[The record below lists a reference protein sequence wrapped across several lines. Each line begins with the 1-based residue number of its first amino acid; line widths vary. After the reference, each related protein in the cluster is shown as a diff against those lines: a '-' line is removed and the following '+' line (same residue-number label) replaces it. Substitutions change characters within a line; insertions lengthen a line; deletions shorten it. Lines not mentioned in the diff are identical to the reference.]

1 MRGTPLDEREM
12 LSYYEGFDE
21 AGRLESGEGS
31 LELAR
36 MKDLIQRFL
45 ASPPQV
51 VLDIGGGPGRYAC
64 WLARNGHGVH
74 LVDAV
79 PPEFDSC
86 AYISGLDGSRGVD
99 KSRLCG
105 ARHEIWARFT

>member
-1 MRGTPLDEREM
+1 MNQREM

-21 AGRLESGEGS
+21 AGRLASGEGS

-36 MKDLIQRFL
+36 MKELIQRFL

-64 WLARNGHGVH
+64 WLARSGHEVH

-79 PPEFDSC
+79 PRHVEQ
-86 AYISGLDGSRGVD
+86 
-99 KSRLCG
+99 
-105 ARHEIWARFT
+105 AREAAASQPAIRSPNR